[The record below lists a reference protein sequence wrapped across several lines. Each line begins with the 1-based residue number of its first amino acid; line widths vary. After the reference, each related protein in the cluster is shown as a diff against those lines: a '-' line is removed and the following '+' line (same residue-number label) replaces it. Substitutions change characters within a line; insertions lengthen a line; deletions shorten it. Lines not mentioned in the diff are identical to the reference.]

1 MKTLIF
7 EENVVQRGYSKKMNV
22 VHHTVEKRGVE
33 CVIKTFYF

>member
-22 VHHTVEKRGVE
+22 VYHTVEKRGCRV
-33 CVIKTFYF
+33 CY